1 MGSSARFRGGV
12 VASLCRINPGPAVA
26 SLCFSTKQSH
36 TAHVS
41 TSARIYY
48 PHHPCFGDAVRVVR
62 TCSSF
67 GADHVQ
73 VELSDGNQLVVP
85 LWMLDEESCKAMVIR
100 EQPLIAIEALL
111 SLRSLLD
118 SQPLLVRRGSTTSG
132 ASSNKGGSVES
143 TKTKGVSVRHAK
155 V

>member
-1 MGSSARFRGGV
+1 
-12 VASLCRINPGPAVA
+12 
-26 SLCFSTKQSH
+26 
-36 TAHVS
+36 
-41 TSARIYY
+41 
-48 PHHPCFGDAVRVVR
+48 
-62 TCSSF
+62 
-67 GADHVQ
+67 VQ